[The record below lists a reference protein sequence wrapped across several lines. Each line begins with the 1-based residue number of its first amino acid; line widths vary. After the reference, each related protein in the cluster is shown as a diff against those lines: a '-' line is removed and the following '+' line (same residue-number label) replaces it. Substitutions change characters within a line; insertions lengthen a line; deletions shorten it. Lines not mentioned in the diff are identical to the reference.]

1 MERIPYKVDNFHE
14 NMEAYSEKN
23 VFNSSQLQGLIPM
36 MFSNLNSSSSAINNL
51 KRAYPNYFNNAEST
65 TTNKNLKKYRWTND
79 SLNFMLDSII
89 KNRDSD
95 QPFNDLYKAKLW
107 KDVTKEMNDVG
118 YAVKI
123 RNCTR
128 KFRNLK
134 VCNT

>member
-107 KDVTKEMNDVG
+107 KDVTKEMNDAG
-118 YAVKI
+118 YAVKEI
-123 RNCTR
+123 HCTR

-134 VCNT
+134 VCFN